1 MGSLKIKIK
10 NNKKKSVWRSQKENS
25 AAVVGIKRNRKIK
38 FNFKILDKKR
48 QKMLIIELTNS
59 SLKKKQKVS

>member
-48 QKMLIIELTNS
+48 KNANYRINQFFF
-59 SLKKKQKVS
+59 KKNRK